1 MNYNY
6 LGNSDLKVSQFCLGT
21 LMFGLKAGWRN
32 YAIGM
37 EDAIPI
43 IKLAYDE
50 GINFFDTAD
59 IYSQGSSE
67 RLLGKV
73 IKKFFK
79 RENLIIATKVG
90 QQMGKKKGLSKKYLA
105 TAVNA
110 SLKRL
115 NTDYIDLYIIH
126 RWDYDTPIEE
136 SLYALNEIVD
146 QGKVR
151 YLGASSLFAWQFC
164 KILETNKRLNY
175 KNFISMQNHY
185 NLLYR
190 EEEREM
196 IPLCKEYGI
205 DLTPYSP
212 LARGF
217 LAGKRNSNRFKND
230 DIANKYYNST
240 SDLKIINSTKKVAKK
255 LGVSM
260 AEVAIAWLQNKNEIK
275 SIILGPSK
283 IEHLSSLIK
292 KDFLNLHLSELIE
305 LEKNYIPKK
314 ISGHI

>member
-1 MNYNY
+1 MKYNY
-6 LGNSDLKVSQFCLGT
+6 IGNSDLKVSQFCLGT

-37 EDAIPI
+37 QDAIPI

-67 RLLGKV
+67 KLLGKV
-73 IKKFFK
+73 IKSSL
-79 RENLIIATKVG
+79 REKNLIIATKVG
-90 QQMGKKKGLSKKYLA
+90 QPMGKKRGLSKKYLA
-105 TAVNA
+105 SAINA

-126 RWDYDTPIEE
+126 RWDYETPIEE
-136 SLYALNEIVD
+136 SLYALNEIVE

-217 LAGKRNSNRFKND
+217 LAGKRNSIRFKND
-230 DIANKYYNST
+230 DIANKYYNT
-240 SDLKIINSTKKVAKK
+240 KSDLRIIKSTKKVAKK

-260 AEVAIAWLQNKNEIK
+260 AEVAIAWLQNKPEIK

-283 IEHLSSLIK
+283 IEHLSSFMK
-292 KDFLNLHLSELIE
+292 KDF
-305 LEKNYIPKK
+305 
-314 ISGHI
+314 

>member
-1 MNYNY
+1 MQYNY

-37 EDAIPI
+37 QDAIPI
-43 IKLAYDE
+43 IKLAHNE

-67 RLLGKV
+67 KLLGKV

-90 QQMGKKKGLSKKYLA
+90 QPMGKKKGLSKKYLA
-105 TAVNA
+105 SAINA

-126 RWDYDTPIEE
+126 RWDYETPIEE
-136 SLYALNEIVD
+136 SLYALNEIVE

-217 LAGKRNSNRFKND
+217 LTGKRNSSRFKND
-230 DIANKYYNST
+230 DIANKYYNSK
-240 SDLKIINSTKKVAKK
+240 SDLRVINSTKKIAKK

-260 AEVAIAWLQNKNEIK
+260 AEVAIAWLQKKNRNKI
-275 SIILGPSK
+275 
-283 IEHLSSLIK
+283 
-292 KDFLNLHLSELIE
+292 
-305 LEKNYIPKK
+305 NYLR
-314 ISGHI
+314 S